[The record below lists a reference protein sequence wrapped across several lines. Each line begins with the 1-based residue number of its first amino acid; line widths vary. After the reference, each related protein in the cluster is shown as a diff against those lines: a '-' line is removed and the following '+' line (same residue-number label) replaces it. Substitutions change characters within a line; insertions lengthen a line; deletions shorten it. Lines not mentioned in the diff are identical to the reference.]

1 MTPAIAFGI
10 AATITLIFIVGLWIA
25 YVIYYGRRARRFGYA
40 SRGGYL
46 RAVPQSDEEKREA
59 VDQALKGLII
69 SIVGIVFF
77 PLLFVGLFPLY
88 IGSRKTSYAL
98 MGLGLVD
105 DSDTPRG

>member
-10 AATITLIFIVGLWIA
+10 AATITAIFVVGLWIV
-25 YVIYYGRRARRFGYA
+25 YVVYYGSRARRFGYA
-40 SRGGYL
+40 SRGAYL
-46 RAVPQSDEEKREA
+46 RAVPQTDEEKREA

-69 SIVGIVFF
+69 SLVGIVFF

-88 IGSRKTSYAL
+88 IGGRKASYAL

-105 DSDTPRG
+105 DSNTPRG

>member
-1 MTPAIAFGI
+1 VTPAIALGI
-10 AATITLIFIVGLWIA
+10 AATLTAIFVVGLWIA
-25 YVIYYGRRARRFGYA
+25 YVVYYGSRVRRFGYA
-40 SRGGYL
+40 SRAAYL
-46 RAVPQSDEEKREA
+46 RAVPQTDEEKREA

-98 MGLGLVD
+98 MGLGLGD
-105 DSDTPRG
+105 ESDTPRG